1 MTRNLN
7 YVPWMTVL
15 GVAGAGIGYLIGGA
29 SGQQAVVPALYG
41 LCIGSAAGIV
51 VRIVVR
57 ARTMR
62 DQRDRD
68 RESPRDSSPPGG
80 SA

>member
-15 GVAGAGIGYLIGGA
+15 GVAGAGIGYLIGGG

-41 LCIGSAAGIV
+41 LCIGSVAGVV

-57 ARTMR
+57 AKSIKNLERQQE
-62 DQRDRD
+62 D
-68 RESPRDSSPPGG
+68 SPPDT
-80 SA
+80 SS